1 MKFAYSSAESIM
13 IFIVIMLVALVQIKL
28 VQERD

>member
-1 MKFAYSSAESIM
+1 MKFAYSSAESILV
-13 IFIVIMLVALVQIKL
+13 FIVIMLIALVQIKM